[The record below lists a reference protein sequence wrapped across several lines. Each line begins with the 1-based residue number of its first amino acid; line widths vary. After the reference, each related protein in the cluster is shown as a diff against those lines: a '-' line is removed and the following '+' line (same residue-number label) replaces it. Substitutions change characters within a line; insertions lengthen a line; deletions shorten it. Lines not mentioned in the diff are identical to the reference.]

1 MTATPE
7 PNSAMMKAVERLD
20 YCVTVGDVASQAGLE
35 INFAEQGL
43 LALASQAG
51 GHLQVAESGEVVYLF
66 PRNFRDILRN
76 KDFRLRLQD
85 WWEKVWRILFY
96 LIRISFGIVLILLIL
111 LVIVAIIALTI
122 AANSSRDDS
131 DRGGSSSGDF
141 SMPTFWFTPDFYWIF
156 LPDYNERRYDEHR
169 ASSDL
174 NFLEAVFSFLFGD
187 GNPNAN
193 LENKRWKT
201 IASVIRNHRGA
212 VIAEQIAPY
221 LDELGEGFDK
231 EYEQY
236 MLPVLTRFGGSP
248 EVSPEG
254 QLVYRFPTL
263 QTTVTEQRT
272 RSIPA
277 YLQESLYRFSQ
288 ASGGQLAVAAGL
300 GVLLLVL
307 AIWLTLMINGGAIA
321 ISGAMGLI
329 RAIAGISLGYSA
341 AYLLIP
347 GIRYLW
353 IQGRNRRIVDRNQ
366 ARHARAMQLTQA
378 DPIIQQKLA
387 YAEQFAAET
396 VIQASDLIYTTE
408 RDLLEQE
415 VERSTQIDAE
425 WQKRLEER

>member
-7 PNSAMMKAVERLD
+7 PNSAIMKAVERLD
-20 YCVTVGDVASQAGLE
+20 YRVTVGDVASQAGLE

-66 PRNFRDILRN
+66 PQNFRDILRN
-76 KDFRLRLQD
+76 KDFRLRLKE
-85 WWEKVWRILFY
+85 WWEKVWRVLFY
-96 LIRISFGIVLILLIL
+96 LIRISFGIVLIVLIL
-111 LVIVAIIALTI
+111 LAIVAIIALTI
-122 AANSSRDDS
+122 AANSSRDDN
-131 DRGGSSSGDF
+131 DRGSSSGDF

-156 LPDYNERRYDEHR
+156 LPDYNERRYDER
-169 ASSDL
+169 RSTSDL

-193 LENKRWKT
+193 LEEKRWKT

-221 LDELGEGFDK
+221 LDELGAGFDK

-263 QTTVTEQRT
+263 QTTVEQQRT

-277 YLQESLYRFSQ
+277 FLQESLYRFSQ
-288 ASGGQLAVAAGL
+288 ASGGQLALAGGL

-307 AIWLTLMINGGAIA
+307 GIWLTLMVNGGAIVA
-321 ISGAMGLI
+321 GGTMGLI
-329 RAIAGISLGYSA
+329 KAITGVSLGYSV
-341 AYLLIP
+341 AYLTIP
-347 GIRYLW
+347 LIRYFW
-353 IQGRNRRIVDRNQ
+353 IQGRNRRIIDRNQ
-366 ARHARAMQLTQA
+366 DRQTRAAQLTQA

-396 VIQASDLIYTTE
+396 VIQDSDLIYTTE

-415 VERSTQIDAE
+415 VERSAQIDAE

>member
-7 PNSAMMKAVERLD
+7 PNSAIMKAVERLD
-20 YCVTVGDVASQAGLE
+20 YRVTVGDVASQAGLE

-66 PRNFRDILRN
+66 PQNFRDILRN
-76 KDFRLRLQD
+76 KDFRLRLKE
-85 WWEKVWRILFY
+85 WWEKVWRVLFY
-96 LIRISFGIVLILLIL
+96 LIRISFGIVLIVLIL
-111 LVIVAIIALTI
+111 LAIVAIIALTI
-122 AANSSRDDS
+122 AANSSRDDN
-131 DRGGSSSGDF
+131 DRGSSSGDF

-156 LPDYNERRYDEHR
+156 LPDYNERRYDER
-169 ASSDL
+169 RSSSDL

-187 GNPNAN
+187 GNPNVN
-193 LENKRWKT
+193 LEEKRWKT

-221 LDELGEGFDK
+221 LDELGAGFDK

-263 QTTVTEQRT
+263 QTTVEQQRT

-277 YLQESLYRFSQ
+277 FLQESLYRFSQ
-288 ASGGQLAVAAGL
+288 ASGGQLALAGGL
-300 GVLLLVL
+300 GVVLLVL
-307 AIWLTLMINGGAIA
+307 AIWLTLMVNGGAIVA
-321 ISGAMGLI
+321 GGAMGLI
-329 RAIAGISLGYSA
+329 KAIAGVSLVYSV
-341 AYLLIP
+341 AYLTIP
-347 GIRYLW
+347 LIRYFW
-353 IQGRNRRIVDRNQ
+353 IQGRNRRILDRNQ
-366 ARHARAMQLTQA
+366 DRQNRAAQLAQA

-396 VIQASDLIYTTE
+396 VIQESDLIYTTE

-415 VERSTQIDAE
+415 VERSAQIDAE